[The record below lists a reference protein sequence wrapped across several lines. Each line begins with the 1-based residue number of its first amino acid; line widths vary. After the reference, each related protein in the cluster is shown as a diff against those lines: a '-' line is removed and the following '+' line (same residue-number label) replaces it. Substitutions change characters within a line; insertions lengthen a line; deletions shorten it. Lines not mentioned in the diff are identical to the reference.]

1 MFGLFREKTIIND
14 LCIENVASA
23 IVDVWTDDL
32 TLSFE
37 KFNRMSPFSSII
49 SSDDL
54 AESRF
59 LIKKLELITSVSH
72 TLLSK
77 EDAVDLLQQISD
89 KAISMIEGILD
100 QKVSLK
106 GPELVQRAERLAK
119 IRFST
124 SPKDAGRMI
133 ENDFSNFIFKFQPDN
148 SDVDPQYLLYK
159 QLSGLERTAIFKIG
173 SAIRQSQ
180 K

>member
-37 KFNRMSPFSSII
+37 KFNRVSPFSSII

-54 AESRF
+54 VESRF
-59 LIKKLELITSVSH
+59 LIKKLELITSVAH

-77 EDAVDLLQQISD
+77 EEVSDLLQPISD
-89 KAISMIEGILD
+89 RVILMIQDILD

-106 GPELVQRAERLAK
+106 GSELVQRAARLAR

-124 SPKDAGRMI
+124 NPRDAGQMI
-133 ENDFSNFIFKFQPDN
+133 ENDFSSFIFNFHPDN
-148 SDVDPQYLLYK
+148 SDVDSRYLLYK

-173 SAIRQSQ
+173 SAVRQSQ